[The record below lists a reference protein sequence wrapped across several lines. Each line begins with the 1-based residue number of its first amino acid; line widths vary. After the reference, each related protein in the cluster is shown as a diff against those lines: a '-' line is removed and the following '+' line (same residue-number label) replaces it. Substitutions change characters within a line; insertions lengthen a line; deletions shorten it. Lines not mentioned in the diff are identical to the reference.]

1 MARTVSR
8 FISYLLTSSLSDM
21 YQNRNRNKRLE
32 RKSEQE
38 ISRLNSSLSR
48 LNEIFVV
55 SSFLSIIMR
64 IETETRKLEWKS
76 EQ

>member
-1 MARTVSR
+1 MVRTVSR

-38 ISRLNSSLSR
+38 ISRLNGSLSR
-48 LNEIFVV
+48 LNEIFLVL
-55 SSFLSIIMR
+55 SSFPIIMR
-64 IETETRKLEWKS
+64 IETETRTLEWKS